1 VLWIDRAP
9 TPGLTALREELRRE
23 RVLVDVT
30 ADRLTTLARAAL
42 YEYDL
47 ILVDGETDSSPSD
60 PLNWLPDVM
69 ARCPGVPV
77 AMRTMPVSYAG
88 SVAAAKLGVFAHI
101 ETPDTVEAVRALLQ
115 QAKEWQAARR
125 AGAGRV

>member
-1 VLWIDRAP
+1 MPALAVLRE
-9 TPGLTALREELRRE
+9 ALRQA

-30 ADRLTTLARAAL
+30 EDRLTTLARAAL

-47 ILVDGETDSSPSD
+47 ILVDAEPDSSPSD

-69 ARCPGVPV
+69 ARCPSVPV
-77 AMRTMPVSYAG
+77 AMCTTPASYAG

-101 ETPDTVEAVRALLQ
+101 ETPDTVEAVRELLQ
-115 QAKEWQAARR
+115 KAHEWQAARR
-125 AGAGRV
+125 AGAGRAG